1 MSNGNQSTLL
11 NQAPAYVADVSYENE
26 GVLMP
31 KFMPARCVEAV
42 RNFTV
47 RDDDIFL
54 ITYPKSGTTWAQQIV
69 LLAHHN
75 GDENQFEGKHIM
87 KMVPFLE
94 VVESRSIEG
103 ASTSRMQTEIADE
116 MPSPRILKTQVPTKW
131 LPESIRDSTR
141 GKVIYVARNPKD
153 MMVSYF
159 HFCKM
164 TFNLPTYE
172 SWDVFYEEFVANR
185 VPRGSWFDS
194 VLFWWKKRNEPNVL
208 FLKYENM
215 KKDLKGSIRQISDFM
230 GKSFSEETIDAIV
243 KGSTFDAMKKNKTSN
258 PDRVFKRVKD
268 GSKSFMRKGIIGD
281 WKNYFSDEQ
290 SERFDKIYAEKLAG
304 SGLHFTF
311 EQE

>member
-11 NQAPAYVADVSYENE
+11 DQAPAYVADVSYEYE

-54 ITYPKSGTTWAQQIV
+54 ITYPKSGTTWVQQIV
-69 LLAHHN
+69 LLAYHD
-75 GDENQFEGKHIM
+75 GDKSQLEGVHIM
-87 KMVPFLE
+87 KVVPFLE
-94 VVESRSIEG
+94 AVESMNIEG
-103 ASTSRMQTEIADE
+103 ASTSRMQTELADE
-116 MPSPRILKTQVPTKW
+116 KPSPRILKTQVPTKW
-131 LPESIRDSTR
+131 LPESIRESTR

-172 SWDVFYEEFVANR
+172 SWDVFYEEFMADR

-194 VLFWWKKRNEPNVL
+194 VLYWWKKRDEPNVL
-208 FLKYENM
+208 FLKYEDM
-215 KKDLKGSIRQISDFM
+215 KKDLKESIRQISEFM
-230 GKSFSEETIDAIV
+230 GKSFSDETIDAIV
-243 KGSTFDAMKKNKTSN
+243 AGSTFDAMKKNKTSN
-258 PDRVFKRVKD
+258 PDQVIKRVKE
-268 GSKSFMRKGIIGD
+268 GSKSFMRKGVIGD

-290 SERFDKIYAEKLAG
+290 NERFDKIYAEKLAG
-304 SGLHFTF
+304 SGLEFTF